1 MTDRVQL
8 GPEEALERI
17 FEVIR
22 QEAAANPKFSR
33 RMLEAVGVSV
43 KFTGS
48 DSSIAADPVLIAARH
63 EYDTFREMLQTFT
76 DAELKK
82 MLKNF
87 GLATDEQIKGVKTKP
102 KKLGFIDLL
111 WDGARRKIAERSAR

>member
-1 MTDRVQL
+1 MTDRSQL
-8 GPEEALERI
+8 NPAEALERI

-22 QEAAANPKFSR
+22 QEAAANPTFSR

-43 KFTGS
+43 KFTGP
-48 DSSIAADPVLIAARH
+48 DAKLAADPVLVAARH
-63 EYDTFREMLQTFT
+63 EYDEFREMFQSFA
-76 DAELKK
+76 DADLRK

-102 KKLGFIDLL
+102 KKVGFIDLL

>member
-1 MTDRVQL
+1 
-8 GPEEALERI
+8 
-17 FEVIR
+17 
-22 QEAAANPKFSR
+22 
-33 RMLEAVGVSV
+33 
-43 KFTGS
+43 
-48 DSSIAADPVLIAARH
+48 
-63 EYDTFREMLQTFT
+63 MLQTFT